1 MHTSDIIG
9 TGLDFVVIDRP
20 KAMLVVGDMRTVSDD
35 ERLIV
40 EAGLKSPLEFVGE
53 LTSLADVEDGG
64 MIDCLAESSTKLKDP
79 TSSTAGD
86 RSDVFKMLLCK
97 EKCEPAGIGIEIILP
112 FIG

>member
-20 KAMLVVGDMRTVSDD
+20 KAMLVVGDMRTDSDD
-35 ERLIV
+35 ERLIIK
-40 EAGLKSPLEFVGE
+40 ADLKSPLGFVGK
-53 LTSLADVEDGG
+53 LTALTDVEDGDV
-64 MIDCLAESSTKLKDP
+64 IDCLAESSTKLKDP

-86 RSDVFKMLLCK
+86 RSDVFNMLLCK
-97 EKCEPAGIGIEIILP
+97 EKCESAGIGIEIILP